1 LLPDGIYDSLI
12 LKRRDTVPKE
22 NNADR
27 DRLGKA
33 VKAARK
39 SKGLTQSQLAGL
51 LEISPRH
58 LKGIENSG
66 RTPSLKLFRRIVR
79 ELDISTEDIFNQDK
93 PSSGLRIMK
102 GGGNT
107 G

>member
-1 LLPDGIYDSLI
+1 
-12 LKRRDTVPKE
+12 VPRE

-27 DRLGKA
+27 DRLGEA

-51 LEISPRH
+51 LKISPRH
-58 LKGIENSG
+58 LKGIENDG

-79 ELDISTEDIFNQDK
+79 ELDIRTEDIFNANQDK
-93 PSSGLRIMK
+93 PPSLLRIMK

>member
-1 LLPDGIYDSLI
+1 MF
-12 LKRRDTVPKE
+12 VPRE

-27 DRLGKA
+27 DRLGEV

-39 SKGLTQSQLAGL
+39 AKGLTQSQLAEM
-51 LEISPRH
+51 LEISTRH

-66 RTPSLKLFRRIVR
+66 RMPSLKLLRRIVR
-79 ELDISTEDIFNQDK
+79 ELELPTESIFDAKQDR
-93 PSSGLRIMK
+93 PSPALWLVK
-102 GGGNT
+102 GGENT